1 MTNCSYNS
9 LFAGKEKKKRESKIE
24 REGKGGGMNQLK
36 TLIERNLN
44 ADSTGY

>member
-9 LFAGKEKKKRESKIE
+9 LFAGKKKKRERLRE
-24 REGKGGGMNQLK
+24 RERGGRMNQLK

>member
-9 LFAGKEKKKRESKIE
+9 LFAGKKKKEREREIE
-24 REGKGGGMNQLK
+24 REGKDGMNQLK